1 MTEQGDLGGRSRE
14 EEVLLARRESLERL
28 GDRAFAISLR
38 EAIGVDEPTPSSALR
53 ERFGSLPP
61 DRREGE
67 SVTVAGRVVLKRDMG
82 KLKFLT
88 LRDGSGDIQL
98 VCNQAELDEESF
110 ALLDEVDLGDIIAA
124 TGQVGTTRR
133 GELSIFVERWAM
145 LTKSLRPLPEKWH
158 GLKDPDLQQRRR
170 YLHLIADE
178 TPRRYLAARA
188 ALLRAL
194 REVLHQRGFVEVE
207 GPMLQTVAGGA
218 NARPFT
224 TFHEALG
231 IETKLRI
238 SLELYLKRL
247 LVGGIE
253 RVYELGRN
261 FRNEGIDRD
270 HNPEFTMLEAYQAYG
285 DYTTMMELTEVL
297 VRESARAVNPVMG
310 RDPDNLTIPFRG
322 KEIDLSPPFRRLSML
337 DAVSSATEEQITLDR
352 TDLPAVAQRHGVPM
366 DDVWGP
372 GKIVVELFEK
382 LVEDTIVEP
391 TFLCD
396 FPREVSP
403 LARPHRSNP
412 DLTEHFDLIIGGVEL
427 VTAFSELDGSAGAAG
442 EARAPAT
449 AQGGGCGG
457 DPSARRG
464 LPPRPGAR
472 HAPGGGPGA
481 RHRPAHHGAHRRA
494 FSSRPHHVPLAAPR
508 SDRDDVIHVTFG
520 GCRTSPRDRHLRHI
534 HPGGSSVRSPG
545 GVAPT
550 HPGHP

>member
-1 MTEQGDLGGRSRE
+1 MTDQEDPDARSRE
-14 EEVLLARRESLERL
+14 DEVLHARRESLERL
-28 GDRAFAISLR
+28 GDKAFALSLR
-38 EAIGVDEPTPSSALR
+38 EALGVDEPTPTAVLR

-61 DRREGE
+61 DRREQDT
-67 SVTVAGRVVLKRDMG
+67 VTVAGRVVLKRDMG

-88 LRDGSGDIQL
+88 LRDGTGDIQL
-98 VCNQAELDEESF
+98 VCNQADLDEESF

-124 TGQVGTTRR
+124 SGQVGTTRR
-133 GELSIFVERWAM
+133 GELSVFVERWAM

-178 TPRRYLAARA
+178 TPRRSLAARA
-188 ALLRAL
+188 AVLRAL
-194 REVLHQRGFVEVE
+194 REVLHDRGFVEVE

-231 IETKLRI
+231 TEMKLRI

-285 DYTTMMELTEVL
+285 DYTTMMELSEML
-297 VRESARAVNPVMG
+297 VRESARAVSPVMDRG
-310 RDPDNLTIPFRG
+310 EGSLTIPFRG
-322 KEIDLSPPFRRLSML
+322 KEIDLAPPFRRVTML
-337 DAVSSATEEQITLDR
+337 DAVSSATREEIALDR
-352 TDLPAVAQRHGVPM
+352 TGLRAIAQRHGVPV

-391 TFLCD
+391 TFICD

-427 VTAFSELDGSAGAAG
+427 VTAFSELTDPLEQRAKLELQQQLKAAG
-442 EARAPAT
+442 VEETHPLDEDFLRALEHGMPPA
-449 AQGGGCGG
+449 GGLGLGI
-457 DPSARRG
+457 DRLLMVLTDAPSLRDLIMFPA
-464 LPPRPGAR
+464 
-472 HAPGGGPGA
+472 
-481 RHRPAHHGAHRRA
+481 HRPE
-494 FSSRPHHVPLAAPR
+494 AAE
-508 SDRDDVIHVTFG
+508 
-520 GCRTSPRDRHLRHI
+520 
-534 HPGGSSVRSPG
+534 
-545 GVAPT
+545 
-550 HPGHP
+550 

>member
-1 MTEQGDLGGRSRE
+1 MTEPDASGRSRE
-14 EEVLLARRESLERL
+14 EEVLRARRASLDRL
-28 GDRAFAISLR
+28 GDRAFAITLR
-38 EAIGVDEPTPSSALR
+38 DALDVDEPVATAALR
-53 ERFGSLPP
+53 ERYHALPP
-61 DRREGE
+61 DHREQE
-67 SVTVAGRVVLKRDMG
+67 TVTVAGRVVLKRDMG

-98 VCNQAELDEESF
+98 VCNQTEQDEESF
-110 ALLDEVDLGDIIAA
+110 ALLDEVDLGDIIGA

-133 GELSIFVERWAM
+133 GELSVFVERWAM

-170 YLHLIADE
+170 YLHLIVDE
-178 TPRRYLAARA
+178 TPRLHFAARA
-188 ALLRAL
+188 AVLRAL
-194 REVLHQRGFVEVE
+194 REVLHERGFVESE

-231 IETKLRI
+231 IEMKLRI

-285 DYTTMMELTEVL
+285 DYTTMMELSEVL

-310 RDPDNLTIPFRG
+310 RDPDDLTIPWKG
-322 KEIDLSPPFRRLSML
+322 QQIDLAAPFRRLEML
-337 DAVSSATEEQITLDR
+337 AAVSTATGEEITLDR
-352 TDLPAVAQRHGVPM
+352 SDLRAIAERHGVEV

-372 GKIVVELFEK
+372 GKIVVELFEA
-382 LVEDTIVEP
+382 LVEETISEP
-391 TFLCD
+391 TFVVD

-403 LARPHRSNP
+403 LARPHRTNP

-427 VTAFSELDGSAGAAG
+427 VTAFSELNDPIEQRAKFELQRQLKAAG
-442 EARAPAT
+442 VEE
-449 AQGGGCGG
+449 
-457 DPSARRG
+457 
-464 LPPRPGAR
+464 
-472 HAPGGGPGA
+472 
-481 RHRPAHHGAHRRA
+481 
-494 FSSRPHHVPLAAPR
+494 
-508 SDRDDVIHVTFG
+508 
-520 GCRTSPRDRHLRHI
+520 
-534 HPGGSSVRSPG
+534 
-545 GVAPT
+545 T
-550 HPGHP
+550 HPLDEDFLRALEHGMPPAGWTWASASIAC